1 MNNSNWTGR
10 FDRVSSNRWIPFED
24 DHPAG
29 PIAGLVVALVVVF
42 LAVVALFGAV

>member
-24 DHPAG
+24 DHPVWL
-29 PIAGLVVALVVVF
+29 IDGLIVALVVVF